1 MKKLSEQ
8 CRACRSKLINA
19 CESIGVA
26 VQELKT
32 ALATIDL
39 EESSAKERARP

>member
-1 MKKLSEQ
+1 VSEQ
-8 CRACRSKLINA
+8 CKACRSKIIDA

-39 EESSAKERARP
+39 EELSAKERARA